1 MNESF
6 EARDVDGASDLLSI
20 APQRRTISGELFPVM
35 WQEPRMIVSYLH
47 NFIFIKTK
55 KTGGTALEVALA
67 PCCGPADIITPFGP
81 SDEIRRSANGL
92 IPRNFS
98 SDPAAEQ
105 RLREAVQN
113 RTRKIYRTAK
123 RVGDFTSHMRAAEIK
138 RRLSP
143 DFWDGACK
151 FTVERHPYEKAV
163 SGAYYNYKE
172 EHDGPLASHLDAFI
186 RRGTYRTF
194 EFYTIDGKPVV
205 DEFLRHETL
214 AQDLKRLTNKL
225 GFSVA
230 EELPRMKSRS
240 RADPR
245 PAREI
250 LSDEQKQIVRQVCR
264 EEFEL
269 LGYEP

>member
-6 EARDVDGASDLLSI
+6 EAQDVDRASDRLSI
-20 APQRRTISGELFPVM
+20 APHRRTMSRELFPIT

-81 SDEIRRSANGL
+81 TDEMQRSANGL

-105 RLREAVQN
+105 KLREAVQN
-113 RTRKIYRTAK
+113 RMRKVYRSAK
-123 RVGDFTSHMRAAEIK
+123 RAGDFASHMRAAEIK

-143 DFWDGACK
+143 DFWDRAHK

-163 SGAYYNYKE
+163 SGAYFNYE
-172 EHDGPLASHLDAFI
+172 EKRDGPLASHLDAFI

-194 EFYTIDGKPVV
+194 EFYAIDGKPVV

-214 AQDLKRLTNKL
+214 AQDLKRLADQL

-230 EELPRMKSRS
+230 EELPRMKGRS
-240 RADPR
+240 RADRR
-245 PAREI
+245 PAQEI
-250 LSDEQKQIVRQVCR
+250 LSEEQKQIVRQVCR

-269 LGYEP
+269 LGYKP